1 MKHALLQKLQSV
13 NGTVIPIALMASAI
27 VGFIAAISLF
37 ILPIA
42 QGPLTDMRLE
52 PVSKSVSVGD
62 TFTVDVVVQSS
73 IPVNVFAG
81 DLVFDHTTLAVQS
94 IDYNTSIADLWAK
107 KPWYS
112 NGDGVINFIGG
123 TTRAGGF
130 IGTDRLIRVTFKA
143 LASGDG
149 TLSIAHAQILQHD
162 GLGTEAALQA
172 PIDALFT
179 VSASA
184 TPATDNNLMHA
195 AAPKSS
201 YTVVTKP
208 PSPDLNGDGSV
219 DIKDASIMLLH
230 IGSHDMRFDLD
241 QDGSVGLSDLSR
253 ILGE

>member
-1 MKHALLQKLQSV
+1 MKRLLRRLQGV
-13 NGTVIPIALMASAI
+13 NGTIVPIALMASAI
-27 VGFIAAISLF
+27 VGFIAALSLF
-37 ILPIA
+37 ILPLA
-42 QGPLTDMRLE
+42 QGPLADMRLD
-52 PVSKSVSVGD
+52 PVSKSVTVGD
-62 TFTVDVVVQSS
+62 TFTVDVVIQSS

-123 TTRAGGF
+123 TTRPGGF

-143 LASGDG
+143 LASGPG

-162 GLGTEAALQA
+162 GLGTEAPLSA

-184 TPATDNNLMHA
+184 TPTIENNLMHDA
-195 AAPKSS
+195 TPKSS

-208 PSPDLNGDGSV
+208 PSSDLNGDGSI

-230 IGSHDMRFDLD
+230 MGSSDMRYDLT
-241 QDGSVGLSDLSR
+241 QDGAVDLADLR
-253 ILGE
+253 LILGE